1 MRKILLALSF
11 VAVGTLSAA
20 SAVVIHKSIFTGDEF
35 LEFDSDQRRIYAAG
49 LIDGMFLAPFFGAP
63 RSDLKWFEDCVEG
76 MQDDQ
81 IAAMLQKQL
90 RDHPSSSRR
99 YAHTAMYAALRAT
112 CPKTVA
118 PGP

>member
-1 MRKILLALSF
+1 MRKILVALSF

-20 SAVVIHKSIFTGDEF
+20 STVVIHKGVFTGNEF

-49 LIDGMFLAPFFGAP
+49 VIDGMFLAPFFGAP

-81 IAAMLQKQL
+81 IAAILLKRF
-90 RDHPSSSRR
+90 RDHPSNGRQ
-99 YAHTAMYAALRAT
+99 YAHTQMYAALKTA
-112 CPKTVA
+112 CSKTVA
-118 PGP
+118 PGS

>member
-1 MRKILLALSF
+1 MRKILVALSF

-20 SAVVIHKSIFTGDEF
+20 STVVIHKGIFTGDEF
-35 LEFDSDQRRIYAAG
+35 LELDSDQRRIYAAG

-63 RSDLKWFEDCVEG
+63 RTDLKWFEDCVKG

-81 IAAMLQKQL
+81 VAAILQKRL
-90 RDHPSSSRR
+90 HDHPSDWSQ
-99 YAHTAMYAALRAT
+99 YAHTEMYAALKAT
-112 CPKTVA
+112 CPKAVA